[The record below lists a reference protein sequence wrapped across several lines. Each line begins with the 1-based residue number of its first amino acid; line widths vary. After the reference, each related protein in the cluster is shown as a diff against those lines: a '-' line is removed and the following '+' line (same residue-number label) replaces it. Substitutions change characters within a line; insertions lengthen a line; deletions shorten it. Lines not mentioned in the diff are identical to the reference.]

1 MTNTTT
7 TEATAQA
14 AAAQEAGRAH
24 NAPAYVLTI
33 GGRDISPRI
42 SGLLMRLTLK
52 ESRGDQADELEI
64 ELDDSSGRIN
74 LPPAGE
80 KLALRLGWQG
90 QPLLDK
96 GEFVV
101 DEVEHRGAPDVLT
114 IRARSADLRSSL
126 RERREASYHGAT
138 LGQIVERIA
147 SRHGLRAR
155 VAPALAGVKVAHI
168 DQSHE
173 SDLNFLTRLGRR
185 WDATATVK
193 KGLLIVQPINART
206 TATGARLGDVR
217 IERRDGDQHRWH
229 RAERGVYSGVRA
241 EWQDNKGARKRSALA
256 GKRGKT
262 KKLREIYG
270 SEAAAMDAARAEMQ
284 RIERGGATLELTLA
298 YARPDIAPQSAAT
311 VTGWG
316 KKEIDDA
323 RWLVKS
329 CTHSLDA
336 SQGFTTRLELESQG
350 ADSAAAPAD
359 EAGGDEGVDAGG
371 DAGD

>member
-1 MTNTTT
+1 MSAAS
-7 TEATAQA
+7 ESATAQA

-155 VAPALAGVKVAHI
+155 VAPALASVKVAHI

-256 GKRGKT
+256 GNGVHFR
-262 KKLREIYG
+262 
-270 SEAAAMDAARAEMQ
+270 SVRA
-284 RIERGGATLELTLA
+284 T
-298 YARPDIAPQSAAT
+298 
-311 VTGWG
+311 
-316 KKEIDDA
+316 
-323 RWLVKS
+323 
-329 CTHSLDA
+329 
-336 SQGFTTRLELESQG
+336 
-350 ADSAAAPAD
+350 
-359 EAGGDEGVDAGG
+359 
-371 DAGD
+371 